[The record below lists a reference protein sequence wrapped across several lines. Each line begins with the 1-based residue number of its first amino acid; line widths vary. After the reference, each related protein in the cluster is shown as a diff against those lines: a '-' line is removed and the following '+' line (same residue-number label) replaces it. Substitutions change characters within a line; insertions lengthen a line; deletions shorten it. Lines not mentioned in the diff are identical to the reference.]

1 MLDAAA
7 KAKPNATWWIKG
19 DACDVVPGLCE
30 SVQLKW
36 SGDVD
41 LNDGK
46 LEHSYN
52 LYKSR
57 LEMVSTLGLG
67 TRRTRPILMNDLSSL
82 HREFL
87 NHKDFIVKGIYN
99 VAILLCTSVFTCLL
113 L

>member
-1 MLDAAA
+1 MLDSAA

-46 LEHSYN
+46 LEQSYN
-52 LYKSR
+52 LYNSR
-57 LEMVSTLGLG
+57 LRMISTLGLG
-67 TRRTRPILMNDLSSL
+67 TRRERHHLDNDLSTVHHEL
-82 HREFL
+82 QKD
-87 NHKDFIVKGIYN
+87 KDFIVKGIYMN
-99 VAILLCTSVFTCLL
+99 MH
-113 L
+113 